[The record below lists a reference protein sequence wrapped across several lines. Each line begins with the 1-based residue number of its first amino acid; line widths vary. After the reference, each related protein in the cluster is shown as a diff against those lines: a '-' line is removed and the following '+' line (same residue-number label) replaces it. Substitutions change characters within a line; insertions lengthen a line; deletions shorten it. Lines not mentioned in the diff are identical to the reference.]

1 MLEVVPTPA
10 LRSEH
15 GNRQYSKP
23 DLPSRAG
30 KLGEPTAPLQP
41 GQTHQGRQPPNP
53 RSSCTGWQQAL
64 TAKARVCSKSRVSA
78 SLSRELLKQHWPPG
92 EGSPKACGQH
102 GEQWRPLFTYNR
114 RVFQLYLQHKYDCNY
129 LPLTMH
135 LEDNNSSKVLLS
147 SGNLLSSTNILFSFR
162 PTASELSMR
171 AVSSWLSGS
180 SGIFLLNPSL
190 VARATENDSREGLGG
205 PKGRCALPFT
215 APTPRETT
223 QRWVG
228 GKPPRDVL

>member
-147 SGNLLSSTNILFSFR
+147 SGKSSPSRKGKESTFFHKHPLLF
-162 PTASELSMR
+162 
-171 AVSSWLSGS
+171 
-180 SGIFLLNPSL
+180 PS
-190 VARATENDSREGLGG
+190 NS
-205 PKGRCALPFT
+205 
-215 APTPRETT
+215 
-223 QRWVG
+223 Q
-228 GKPPRDVL
+228 